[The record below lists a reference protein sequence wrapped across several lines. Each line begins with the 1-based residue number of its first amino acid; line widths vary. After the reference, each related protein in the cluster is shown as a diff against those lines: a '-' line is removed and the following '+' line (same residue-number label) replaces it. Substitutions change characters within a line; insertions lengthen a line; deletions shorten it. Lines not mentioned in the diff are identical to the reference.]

1 MHKLLAAA
9 AITAL
14 ALGASVV
21 LAPKS
26 EAASCAMIR
35 GTGIGATDG
44 IARWMASKAVT
55 DSAAKWAA
63 GGKHTLTPIKLTCG
77 GFSCDGAAKACK
89 K

>member
-1 MHKLLAAA
+1 MKMFLAALA
-9 AITAL
+9 ATL
-14 ALGASVV
+14 AIAASPGI
-21 LAPKS
+21 A

-35 GTGIGATDG
+35 GTGLGATDG

-55 DSAAKWAA
+55 DSAAKWAGA
-63 GGKHTLTPIKLTCG
+63 AKHTLSPIKLTCS